1 MKILLSMIAAFGIG
15 FAVEGLAADDTPTLP
30 APVVLKVTGLFDGKR
45 ESELRQVLEDV
56 PGVELVS
63 IDYEHGEGS
72 FRFDPAKAFPGV
84 KPQDIV
90 TRFNEKLRSVSAATF
105 GVKPLSST
113 PHEKLQRVEIPII
126 GLDCRA
132 CSLAAYEAV
141 AKLDGV
147 EQATA
152 SFHDGLVTALI
163 DPQKTDRS
171 KLEAALKEKRVQ
183 LRQP

>member
-1 MKILLSMIAAFGIG
+1 MKTLFALILAFVIG
-15 FAVEGLAADDTPTLP
+15 FAGKVSAADETPSAP
-30 APVVLKVTGLFDGKR
+30 APVILKVTGLFDGKR
-45 ESELRQVLEDV
+45 EGELRQVLEDL

-63 IDYEHGEGS
+63 LDFEHGEGT
-72 FRFDPAKAFPGV
+72 FCFDPAKAFPGT

-90 TRFNEKLRSVSAATF
+90 TRFNEKLRSVSMGTF
-105 GVKPLSST
+105 GIKPLSST

-163 DPQKTDRS
+163 DPEKTGRA

>member
-1 MKILLSMIAAFGIG
+1 MKIRFTLFLVLSLATALF
-15 FAVEGLAADDTPTLP
+15 AADEKPAAP
-30 APVVLKVTGLFDGKR
+30 APVALKVTGLFDGRR
-45 ESELRQVLEDV
+45 EGELRQVLEDV

-63 IDYEHGEGS
+63 IDFEHGEGT
-72 FRFDPAKAFPGV
+72 FRFDPAKVFPDA
-84 KPQDIV
+84 KPQDII
-90 TRFNEKLRSVSAATF
+90 TRLNEKLRSVSAGTF
-105 GVKPLSST
+105 GVKQLSST
-113 PHEKLQRVEIPII
+113 AHEKLQRVEIPIV

-163 DPQKTDRS
+163 DPEKTDRS

>member
-1 MKILLSMIAAFGIG
+1 MKTLLALIIAFGIG
-15 FAVEGLAADDTPTLP
+15 FAGEDSAADEKPAAPT
-30 APVVLKVTGLFDGKR
+30 PVVLKVTGLFDGKR
-45 ESELRQVLEDV
+45 EGELRQVLEDL
-56 PGVELVS
+56 PGVELLS

-72 FRFDPAKAFPGV
+72 FRFEPAKAFPGV

-90 TRFNEKLRSVSAATF
+90 TRFNEKLRAVSVGTF

-113 PHEKLQRVEIPII
+113 PREKLQRVEIPII

-163 DPQKTDRS
+163 DPEKTDRS